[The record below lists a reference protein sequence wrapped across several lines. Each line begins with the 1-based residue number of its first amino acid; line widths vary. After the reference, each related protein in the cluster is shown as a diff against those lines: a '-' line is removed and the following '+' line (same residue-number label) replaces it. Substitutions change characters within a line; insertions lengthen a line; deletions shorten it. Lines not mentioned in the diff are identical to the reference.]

1 MHPFI
6 IALAAAMSDAEMM
19 RNPEQLEAEA
29 QRRLK
34 ENERPENCPCSICER
49 TRERFAEQDGNVRP
63 NEPEPAEPTEQPA
76 PPPEPSRTYGTYSIS
91 GNAPEPEPEHTQVYP
106 LWSLVRL
113 RDQTH
118 GSMGMIVGFNK
129 EMGRYMVGL
138 LNGSACASCSPDDI
152 TLLTSSTAE
161 MVVAM
166 AKQYDTAA

>member
-34 ENERPENCPCSICER
+34 ENERPENCPCSVCER
-49 TRERFAEQDGNVRP
+49 TRELFAEQDGNVRP
-63 NEPEPAEPTEQPA
+63 NEPEPAEPDQPA
-76 PPPEPSRTYGTYSIS
+76 PVS
-91 GNAPEPEPEHTQVYP
+91 EPEHIQVYP

-118 GSMGMIVGFNK
+118 GSMGLISGFSK
-129 EMGRYMVGL
+129 ETGRYMVGL
-138 LNGSACASCSPDDI
+138 LDGLFNAICTHDEIS
-152 TLLTSSTAE
+152 LLTTSTSEVITAI
-161 MVVAM
+161 
-166 AKQYDTAA
+166 AKQYDTTA

>member
-49 TRERFAEQDGNVRP
+49 TRELFAEQDGNVRP

-118 GSMGMIVGFNK
+118 GSMGLISGFSK
-129 EMGRYMVGL
+129 ETGRYMVGL
-138 LNGSACASCSPDDI
+138 LDGLFNAICTHDEIS
-152 TLLTSSTAE
+152 LLTTSTSEVITAI
-161 MVVAM
+161 
-166 AKQYDTAA
+166 AKQYDTTA